1 MVNNSETKITIR
13 NIPQKTIQI
22 IDEEAQKNKISRNS
36 LLQIIIENFAENA
49 EQNNA
54 TKLLSGPLEDVVNQL
69 NVLTKTMNNS
79 TKVAGDDIQAI
90 SDQLTQLNFT
100 MGKFVSINKQL
111 LEKFNNY

>member
-1 MVNNSETKITIR
+1 MTNSSKTNVLVR
-13 NIPQKTIQI
+13 NLSKKTVEI
-22 IDEEAQKNKISRNS
+22 IENEAQKNNISRNS
-36 LLQIIIENFAENA
+36 LLQLILENFAENA